1 MVLSTQFIINNY
13 KKLHSFCLN
22 LLGFYYAPS
31 KVSGTRNIKMNMS
44 AMEAYILVGA
54 KEITNQVNIN

>member
-1 MVLSTQFIINNY
+1 MNFNSSIIN
-13 KKLHSFCLN
+13 
-22 LLGFYYAPS
+22 
-31 KVSGTRNIKMNMS
+31 KVGTRNIKMNMS